1 MRTHSPRAA
10 RFWNA
15 TIGKKIVMAVSG
27 IALFG
32 FVCVHLLGN
41 LNFFNSVEA
50 MNAYARFLRIEPA
63 LLWAARGGLLLMV
76 FLHNSGRVLN
86 RDQLFDL
93 TRGRSSTPLDRSI
106 DIQVSRLRRKIEPGD
121 GPPRLLKTVRG
132 AGYVFTPK
140 VVAT

>member
-1 MRTHSPRAA
+1 MKRFHS
-10 RFWNA
+10 
-15 TIGKKIVMAVSG
+15 VMVNGVLFAIPLGAV
-27 IALFG
+27 IYLFG
-32 FVCVHLLGN
+32 RLLSS
-41 LNFFNSVEA
+41 LQRLVEPLA
-50 MNAYARFLRIEPA
+50 NAVGVQKFLGEFA
-63 LLWAARGGLLLMV
+63 LLMV